1 MLMKIRD
8 IELVNVNIPVAASN
22 LPKAVGRNYGCYMLV
37 RVKCDNGMEGVS
49 DAYYGNSSSAIA
61 AVIKDALAPEL
72 IGQDPTNVAGLYE
85 RMYRAG
91 FYSGRMGIY
100 FYALS
105 AVEIALW
112 DITGKHYGAPV
123 HALLGG
129 VAKRTV
135 APYATLRAII
145 KEEED
150 DTVPAY
156 ASMQTFETP
165 EEVGMI
171 ARLAKNV
178 GFKSVKLHQVD
189 IESVRAAREAVGDDV
204 EVTMDVNGFFNP
216 LDAVNFSKQLA
227 KYNVGWFEEPIWPP
241 DDYRA
246 LSQLRQRSTVPIAS
260 GENESTIYGFE
271 RLFEADCVDIIQP
284 EVLVTGGILESVRVF
299 SLAQAR
305 NIPIAPHNFK
315 FGPVLA
321 ATIHLSLLFSSVIT
335 METPWFKLE
344 ADICKVGPTINNG
357 RAKLSGKPGL
367 GIEIDED
374 VVKEYRIE
382 KFPRK

>member
-1 MLMKIRD
+1 MKIRD

-37 RVKCDNGMEGVS
+37 RVKCDNGIEGVS
-49 DAYYGNSSSAIA
+49 DGYYGNSSSAIA
-61 AVIKDALAPEL
+61 AAIKDALAPEL

-105 AVEIALW
+105 AVEMALW

-135 APYATLRAII
+135 ASYPTLRAII

-150 DTVPAY
+150 DAIPAY
-156 ASMQTFETP
+156 ASMQTFKTP
-165 EEVGMI
+165 EEVGII
-171 ARLAKNV
+171 AKAAKDV

-204 EVTMDVNGFFNP
+204 EVTMDVNGFFNS
-216 LDAVNFSKQLA
+216 LDAVTFSKKLA
-227 KYNVGWFEEPIWPP
+227 DYNAGWFEEPIWPP

-246 LSQLRQRSTVPIAS
+246 LSQLRQRSAVPIAS
-260 GENESTIYGFE
+260 GENESNIYGFE
-271 RLFEADCVDIIQP
+271 RLFEAECVDIVQP
-284 EVLVTGGILESVRVF
+284 EVLVTGGILESVKVF

-315 FGPVLA
+315 FGPVFA
-321 ATIHLSLLFSSVIT
+321 ATIHLSLLFSSVII

-357 RAKLSGKPGL
+357 RARLSGKPGL

-374 VVKEYRIE
+374 VVKEYQVE

>member
-1 MLMKIRD
+1 MKIRD
-8 IELVNVNIPVAASN
+8 IELVNVNIPVATSN

-37 RVKCDNGMEGVS
+37 RVKCDNGIEGVS
-49 DAYYGNSSSAIA
+49 DGYYGNSSSAIA

-105 AVEIALW
+105 AVEMALW

-135 APYATLRAII
+135 ASYPTLRAII
-145 KEEED
+145 KEKED
-150 DTVPAY
+150 DTMPVY
-156 ASMQTFETP
+156 ASMQTFKTP
-165 EEVGMI
+165 EEVGII
-171 ARLAKNV
+171 AKAAKDV

-216 LDAVNFSKQLA
+216 LDAVNFSRKLSE
-227 KYNVGWFEEPIWPP
+227 YNVGWFEEPIWPP

-246 LSQLRQRSTVPIAS
+246 LSQLRRCSAVPIAS

-271 RLFEADCVDIIQP
+271 RLFDADCVDIIQP
-284 EVLVTGGILESVRVF
+284 EVLVTGGILESVKVF
-299 SLAQAR
+299 SMAQAR

-315 FGPVLA
+315 FGPVFA
-321 ATIHLSLLFSSVIT
+321 ATIHLSLLFSSVII

-344 ADICKVGPTINNG
+344 ADICKVGPTIKNG

-374 VVKEYRIE
+374 VVKEYRVE

>member
-1 MLMKIRD
+1 VKIKD
-8 IELVNVNIPVAASN
+8 IELVNVNIPVATSN

-37 RVKCDNGMEGVS
+37 RVKCDNGIEGVS
-49 DAYYGNSSSAIA
+49 DGYYGNSSSAIA

-105 AVEIALW
+105 AVEMALW

-135 APYATLRAII
+135 ASYSTLRAII

-150 DTVPAY
+150 DTMPAY
-156 ASMQTFETP
+156 ASMQTFKTP
-165 EEVGMI
+165 EEVGII
-171 ARLAKNV
+171 AKAAKDV

-216 LDAVNFSKQLA
+216 LDAVKFSRKLSE
-227 KYNVGWFEEPIWPP
+227 YNVGWFEEPIWPP

-246 LSQLRQRSTVPIAS
+246 LSQLRQRSAVPIAS

-284 EVLVTGGILESVRVF
+284 EVLVTGGILESVKVF
-299 SLAQAR
+299 SMAQAR

-315 FGPVLA
+315 FGPVFA
-321 ATIHLSLLFSSVIT
+321 ATIHLSLLFSSVIM

-344 ADICKVGPTINNG
+344 ADICKIGPTIDNG

-374 VVKEYRIE
+374 VVKEYRVE

>member
-1 MLMKIRD
+1 MKIID
-8 IELVNVNIPVAASN
+8 IELVNVNIPVATSD
-22 LPKAVGRNYGCYMLV
+22 LPNAVGRNYGCYMLV
-37 RVKCDNGMEGVS
+37 RVKCDNGIEGVG
-49 DAYYGNSSSAIA
+49 DGYYGNSSSAIA

-72 IGQDPTNVAGLYE
+72 IGRDPTNVAGLYE

-105 AVEIALW
+105 AVEMALW

-135 APYATLRAII
+135 ASYPTLRAII

-150 DTVPAY
+150 DTVPVY
-156 ASMQTFETP
+156 ASMQTFKTP
-165 EEVGMI
+165 EEVGII
-171 ARLAKNV
+171 AKAAKDA

-216 LDAVNFSKQLA
+216 LDAVNFSRKLA
-227 KYNVGWFEEPIWPP
+227 EYNTGWFEEPIWPP

-246 LSQLRQRSTVPIAS
+246 LSQLRQRSAVPIAS

-271 RLFEADCVDIIQP
+271 HLFEADCVDIVQP
-284 EVLVTGGILESVRVF
+284 EVLVTGGILESVKVF
-299 SLAQAR
+299 SMAQAR

-315 FGPVLA
+315 FGPCFA
-321 ATIHLSLLFSSVIT
+321 ATIHLSLLFSSVIIT
-335 METPWFKLE
+335 ETPWFKLE
-344 ADICKVGPTINNG
+344 ADICKVGPTINKG
-357 RAKLSGKPGL
+357 RAKLSGNPGL

-374 VVKEYRIE
+374 VVREYRIE